1 MFNQRV
7 PANSETPS
15 HGTAAF
21 SMNKKNEKLKALLAR
36 YENDETDNDSLFLS
50 EEEFDELLSHYYE
63 QHDYDRT
70 LEVADRAIAQYRFSP
85 EFYKWKALIH
95 KINLEEDDA
104 FAALEK
110 LSIYAPNDEEAL
122 LLRLEVLVHFGHREP
137 ARKVLEQLRNSVS
150 GDAKFSLLAF
160 FDGLLLMQ
168 EFRFEE
174 SFLALSEAV
183 KLDPNQEPALEELIN
198 ASEFIAYR
206 KRLLKL
212 FNQLL
217 AADPFN
223 DLIWYYSGLWHDDDG
238 NDLAALDAFANAR
251 SLKSDHPVY
260 DLEYADKLFDLD
272 RYELALKAYVAYFES
287 DNSEDSY
294 ETFMRVG
301 RSYQMLNHLEK
312 AKKAYFRAIELN
324 GDMYDIFQHLGE
336 CFAAQE
342 KWGIAAYNYGRAVE
356 REGHT
361 PDCWLG
367 LGLCH
372 AATNEN
378 EEAEFAFQKAL
389 AMDDRY
395 SDATIAY
402 AVLMVE
408 QGHEV
413 RALTLINDAME
424 RYEDASLIYGAVAIH
439 LMTNRRAEALTM
451 LNTALSEYYDGH
463 QMLID
468 FFPDLRDDREIEAIF
483 QLYRPRG

>member
-1 MFNQRV
+1 
-7 PANSETPS
+7 
-15 HGTAAF
+15 
-21 SMNKKNEKLKALLAR
+21 MNKKNKKIKALVAR
-36 YENDETDNDSLFLS
+36 YENQETGDERLFLS
-50 EEEFDELLSHYYE
+50 QEEFDELLSHYYE

-70 LEVADRAIAQYRFSP
+70 LEVADLAIEQHKFSP

-95 KINLEEDDA
+95 KINLEEKAA
-104 FAALEK
+104 FDALEK

-122 LLRLEVLVHFGHREP
+122 MLRLEVLVHFGHREP
-137 ARKVLEQLRNSVS
+137 ARGVLELLRNLVR

-174 SFLALSEAV
+174 SFHSLTEAV
-183 KLDPNQEPALEELIN
+183 RLDPHQEPALEELIN

-212 FNQLL
+212 FKEQL
-217 AADPFN
+217 AKDPFN
-223 DLIWYYSGLWHDDDG
+223 DLIWYYTGLWHDDDG
-238 NDLAALDAFANAR
+238 NDLEALDAFANAR
-251 SLKSDHPVY
+251 SLKNDHPVY

-272 RYELALKAYVAYFES
+272 RYELALKAYTAYFES
-287 DNSEDSY
+287 DKSEDSY

-301 RSYQMLNHLEK
+301 RSYQMLGYLEK

-372 AATNEN
+372 AATNET

-402 AVLMVE
+402 AVLLVE
-408 QGHEV
+408 KGEEV
-413 RALTLINDAME
+413 RALTLINDTLE

-439 LMTNRRAEALTM
+439 LMTNRRAEALSL
-451 LNTALSEYYDGH
+451 LNSALSEYYNSH
-463 QMLID
+463 TMLID
-468 FFPDLRDDREIEAIF
+468 FFPDLRGDREIDAIF
-483 QLYRPRG
+483 QLYRPRE